1 MHHNESMKNIATKA
15 LLISCLMLPLH
26 GAHAVVY
33 KTVDK
38 EGNVSY
44 SDSPGKSAEELDL
57 PPVPVINISPSPHLN
72 LSPKQKKKQR
82 QWVYTQLTIKSPEN
96 NATIRNNAGNISVAL
111 LIDPPLRESDTISLK
126 SNGKEVGRG
135 RSTTLTVTEMNRGR
149 HALQAMIINANG
161 ETLRSSE
168 TITFYL
174 QRQSQLLNR
183 AK

>member
-1 MHHNESMKNIATKA
+1 MHHNESMKNIANKA
-15 LLISCLMLPLH
+15 LLILCLLLTFH
-26 GAHAVVY
+26 GAYAAVY

-44 SDSPGKSAEELDL
+44 SDSPDKSAEELDL

-72 LSPKQKKKQR
+72 LTPKQEKKQG
-82 QWVYTQLTIKSPEN
+82 QWTYTQLTIKKPQS

-111 LIDPPLRESDTISLK
+111 LIDPPLRESDTILLK

-135 RSTTLTVTEMNRGR
+135 RSNTLAITQMNRGS
-149 HALQAMIINANG
+149 HALQAIIINANG
-161 ETLRSSE
+161 EILSSSE
-168 TITFYL
+168 TITFHL
-174 QRQSQLLNR
+174 QRQSQLIKR